1 MKTIE
6 LKQVK
11 HIDPAG
17 NEAVLDYAD
26 YLRAIMQSPMNTQTG
41 ADIEEI
47 RHSIR
52 ILDAIDNASG
62 NQIEIEDADYAFLI
76 RKINAAKF
84 MFITPEIL
92 QFINDMTGGA

>member
-11 HIDPAG
+11 HTDPAG

-26 YLRAIMQSPMNTQTG
+26 YLRAIMQSPMNPQAG

-52 ILDAIDNASG
+52 ILDAIDNATDR
-62 NQIEIEDADYAFLI
+62 IEIEDADYAFLV

-84 MFITPEIL
+84 MFITNEIL

>member
-11 HIDPAG
+11 QIDPAG

-26 YLRAIMQSPMNTQTG
+26 YLRAIMQSPMNPQAG

-52 ILDAIDNASG
+52 ILDAIDNATDR
-62 NQIEIEDADYAFLI
+62 IEIEDADYAFLV

-84 MFITPEIL
+84 MFITNEIL